1 MFPMSTRWMLVA
13 AAGQGVLVSL
23 ALVGAVRL
31 GSLLLG
37 VALSDAFANQLFVTS
52 SAVAGS
58 LCAWSCAR
66 YLKQTATQTRD
77 EQPMSVLRRPLL

>member
-1 MFPMSTRWMLVA
+1 MFPMAKRWMLVA
-13 AAGQGVLVSL
+13 AAGQGVLFSL

-37 VALSDAFANQLFVTS
+37 VALSDALTNQLFVTS

-66 YLKQTATQTRD
+66 YLKQVAPQTRGQ
-77 EQPMSVLRRPLL
+77 QPMSVLRRPLL